1 MRIGGDH
8 GKIMSEVFIT
18 YQITIS
24 EEELDIIEGILEE
37 NAFETWTNASIEDAI
52 IKGIFEQILN
62 QAKGIKK

>member
-1 MRIGGDH
+1 
-8 GKIMSEVFIT
+8 MSEVFIT
-18 YQITIS
+18 YEVTIS

>member
-1 MRIGGDH
+1 
-8 GKIMSEVFIT
+8 MSEVFIT
-18 YQITIS
+18 YEITIS
-24 EEELDIIEGILEE
+24 QEELEIIEGMLEE